1 MDKSKIKVGILGIGN
16 CASSLVQGLEYY
28 KINDTE
34 NGLISDVIGGYRVS
48 DIEIVAA
55 FDINKNKVGLD
66 LSEAIFAEPNNTT
79 KFSEVP
85 KLDIE
90 VSPGKTLDG
99 IGKFVKDIIDPV
111 EDSEVIVEVL
121 KSSGAEILVN
131 LLPVGS
137 DEAVKFYAECAIEA
151 NVGFINCI
159 PVFIA
164 RDKEWYQKFADNN
177 VPLIGDD
184 IKSQVGATIVHRALA
199 QLFSDRGINLKRSYQ
214 LNVGGNMDFLNM
226 LEEDRLQTKR
236 TSKTTSVTSVANKG
250 KGMDK
255 GSVRIGPSDYVEWLE
270 DRKKAFIR
278 LEGEA
283 FGGVPLNIELQLE
296 VWDSPNSAGVVIDA
310 IRYMKFFA
318 KKKDLKSPQWI
329 RNIKGK
335 NYPKW
340 RIDTLISSKK
350 YSNLVFIKNGGW
362 HFTYLKTPE
371 HLEKK
376 LLNFANTS
384 IDVSDA
390 VSYTHLT
397 LPTNREV

>member
-1 MDKSKIKVGILGIGN
+1 MDNSKIKIAILGIGN

-55 FDINKNKVGLD
+55 FDINKNKVGKD
-66 LSEAIFAEPNNTT
+66 LSEAIFTEPNNTI

-85 KLDIE
+85 NLN
-90 VSPGKTLDG
+90 VQVNPGKTLDG
-99 IGKFVKDIIDPV
+99 IGK
-111 EDSEVIVEVL
+111 
-121 KSSGAEILVN
+121 
-131 LLPVGS
+131 S
-137 DEAVKFYAECAIEA
+137 DEAVKYYAECAIEA
-151 NVGFINCI
+151 KVGFINCI

-164 RDKEWYQKFADNN
+164 RDKEWYQKFAENN
-177 VPLIGDD
+177 IPLIGDD

-199 QLFSDRGINLKRSYQ
+199 QLFSDRGLNLPRSYQ

-226 LEEDRLQTKR
+226 LEEDRLETKR

-250 KGMDK
+250 KGMEK
-255 GSVRIGPSDYVEWLE
+255 GTVRIGPSDYVEWLE

-310 IRYMKFFA
+310 IRYMKFFTM
-318 KKKDLKSPQWI
+318 KEDLKSLDLVSAWLMKAPAEAA
-329 RNIKGK
+329 K
-335 NYPKW
+335 
-340 RIDTLISSKK
+340 DTETL
-350 YSNLVFIKNGGW
+350 
-362 HFTYLKTPE
+362 
-371 HLEKK
+371 KK
-376 LLNFANTS
+376 LHELTH
-384 IDVSDA
+384 IDSK
-390 VSYTHLT
+390 
-397 LPTNREV
+397 

>member
-1 MDKSKIKVGILGIGN
+1 MNKSKIKVGILGIGN

-66 LSEAIFAEPNNTT
+66 ISEAIFTEPNNTT

-85 KLDIE
+85 KLNVE
-90 VSPGKTLDG
+90 VSPGKVLDG
-99 IGKFVKDIIDPV
+99 IGKFVKDIIEPV
-111 EDSEVIVEVL
+111 KDSDAVVEVL

-137 DEAVKFYAECAIEA
+137 DEAVKFYADCAIEA
-151 NVGFINCI
+151 SVGFINCI

-250 KGMDK
+250 KGMEK
-255 GSVRIGPSDYVEWLE
+255 GTVRIGPSDYVEWLE

-310 IRYMKFFA
+310 IRYMTFFA
-318 KKKDLKSPQWI
+318 MKKDLKSLDLVSAWLMKAPAEAA
-329 RNIKGK
+329 K
-335 NYPKW
+335 
-340 RIDTLISSKK
+340 DTE
-350 YSNLVFIKNGGW
+350 
-362 HFTYLKTPE
+362 T
-371 HLEKK
+371 LEKLHK
-376 LLNFANTS
+376 L
-384 IDVSDA
+384 
-390 VSYTHLT
+390 TH
-397 LPTNREV
+397 VDSK

>member
-1 MDKSKIKVGILGIGN
+1 MDNSKIKVAILGVGN
-16 CASSLVQGLEYY
+16 CSSSLVQGLEYY
-28 KINDTE
+28 KVNDTE

-55 FDINKNKVGLD
+55 FDINENKVGKD
-66 LSEAIFAEPNNTT
+66 LSEAIFTEPNNTA

-85 KLDIE
+85 NLNVA

-99 IGKFVKDIIDPV
+99 IGKFVKDIIKPV
-111 EDSEVIVEVL
+111 DDSDSVIDVL
-121 KSSGAEILVN
+121 EASGAEILVN

-137 DEAVKFYAECAIEA
+137 DEAVKFYADCAIQA
-151 NVGFINCI
+151 KVGFINCI

-236 TSKTTSVTSVANKG
+236 TSKTTSVTSVANNG
-250 KGMDK
+250 KGMEE
-255 GSVRIGPSDYVEWLE
+255 GTVRIGPSDYVEWLE

-310 IRYMKFFA
+310 IRYMKFFTA
-318 KKKDLKSPQWI
+318 KNDLKSLDLVSAWLMKAPAEAA
-329 RNIKGK
+329 K
-335 NYPKW
+335 
-340 RIDTLISSKK
+340 DTETL
-350 YSNLVFIKNGGW
+350 
-362 HFTYLKTPE
+362 
-371 HLEKK
+371 KK
-376 LLNFANTS
+376 LHEL
-384 IDVSDA
+384 
-390 VSYTHLT
+390 THSE
-397 LPTNREV
+397 TN